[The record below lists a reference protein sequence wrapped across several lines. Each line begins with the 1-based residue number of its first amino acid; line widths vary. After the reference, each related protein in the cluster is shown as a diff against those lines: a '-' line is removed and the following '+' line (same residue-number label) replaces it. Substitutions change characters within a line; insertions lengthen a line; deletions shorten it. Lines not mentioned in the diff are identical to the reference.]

1 MLLKH
6 KNNTFT
12 SILSTP
18 FYLCDVLY
26 CCSGYVFYKEKY
38 IKKIYFKF
46 LKYILNFN
54 TLK

>member
-6 KNNTFT
+6 ENNTFT
-12 SILSTP
+12 SILSTLC
-18 FYLCDVLY
+18 LCDVLY
-26 CCSGYVFYKEKY
+26 YCSGYVFYIEKY